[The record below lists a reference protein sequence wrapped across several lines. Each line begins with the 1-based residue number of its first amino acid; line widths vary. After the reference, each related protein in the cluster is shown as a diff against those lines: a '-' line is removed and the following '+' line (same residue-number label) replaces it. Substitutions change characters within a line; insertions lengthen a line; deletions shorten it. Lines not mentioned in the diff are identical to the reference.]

1 MKPISVRV
9 PATTANLGPGF
20 DSLGVALSLYNT
32 VTLGPATEAPSDP
45 FLNEAAG
52 LFFKMSGKKP
62 FPFSCN
68 IAGEVPRSRG
78 LGSSVTV
85 RLGLLTA
92 LNLRSGQPLKPSKI
106 LDMVIA
112 LEGHPDNAVPA
123 ALGGFCACGPS
134 GHVRSKVS
142 SDLHFIAA
150 IPDSEMETKKARGV
164 LPLNVERLDAVIN
177 VQNTAVIVGAFFS
190 RDYKK
195 LHGAFGDRLHQP
207 FRQKLLPGFAE
218 TLEAAEKH
226 GALGAFLSGSG
237 STVLAV
243 SLDKP
248 KAIAKAMKEALLAAG
263 HKTVITHLLKADNQ
277 GVR

>member
-32 VTLGPATEAPSDP
+32 VTLGPSATAPSDP
-45 FLNEAAG
+45 FLNEAAK
-52 LFFKMSGKKP
+52 LFFKISGKKP
-62 FPFSCN
+62 FPFSC
-68 IAGEVPRSRG
+68 GVTGDVPRSRG

-92 LNLRSGQPLKPSKI
+92 LNLKAGNPLKPSKI
-106 LDMVIA
+106 LDLVIA

-123 ALGGFCACGPS
+123 ALGGFCACGPA
-134 GHVRSKVS
+134 GHLRCKVS
-142 SDLHFIAA
+142 PDLHFIAA
-150 IPDSEMETKKARGV
+150 VPDSEMETKKARGV
-164 LPLNVERLDAVIN
+164 LPLNVERLDAVLN

-190 RDYKK
+190 GDYKK
-195 LHGAFGDRLHQP
+195 LHGSFGDRLHQP
-207 FRQKLLPGFAE
+207 FRQELLPGFAE
-218 TLEAAEKH
+218 TLQAAEKA

-237 STVLAV
+237 STILAV
-243 SLDKP
+243 SLEKP
-248 KAIAKAMKEALLAAG
+248 KAIAKAMKEALLQAG
-263 HKTVITHLLKADNQ
+263 HKAVVTHVLKADNR